1 MTDFEKVPP
10 LLEQKWT
17 LKTYNYP
24 RREIVAVRQREGE
37 DEGNK
42 SCLHSNTFSLGRVT
56 AAIFTCAGIPAFCTS
71 FFLHMTKAERVT
83 G

>member
-1 MTDFEKVPP
+1 MKSKKVQLQLYWTRMYVTDFEKVLP

-37 DEGNK
+37 DEGNMP
-42 SCLHSNTFSLGRVT
+42 SQQYL
-56 AAIFTCAGIPAFCTS
+56 
-71 FFLHMTKAERVT
+71 
-83 G
+83 